1 MITTRI
7 IIINLGIIINIII
20 VIINLVTFL
29 FLNTFPIV
37 FKLIQRKWVDVF
49 MFVVENYWNIA
60 AYYCLASSYFEQNI
74 FNRGF

>member
-37 FKLIQRKWVDVF
+37 FKLIQRK
-49 MFVVENYWNIA
+49 
-60 AYYCLASSYFEQNI
+60 
-74 FNRGF
+74 

>member
-20 VIINLVTFL
+20 VIINLVTLL

-37 FKLIQRKWVDVF
+37 FKLIQRK
-49 MFVVENYWNIA
+49 
-60 AYYCLASSYFEQNI
+60 
-74 FNRGF
+74 

>member
-20 VIINLVTFL
+20 VIISLVTLL

-37 FKLIQRKWVDVF
+37 FKLIQRK
-49 MFVVENYWNIA
+49 
-60 AYYCLASSYFEQNI
+60 
-74 FNRGF
+74 